1 MPVLHG
7 LAQGPGGAYSSL
19 LLKNLCFC
27 RYWRW
32 GGKSLLD
39 YCNGFEP
46 YKLYSS
52 FLPKDQIK
60 IKIQIK

>member
-32 GGKSLLD
+32 GGSHYLIIVMDLNHTNCIHHF
-39 YCNGFEP
+39 Y
-46 YKLYSS
+46 
-52 FLPKDQIK
+52 PKIRLK
-60 IKIQIK
+60 